1 MSFSEMKN
9 LLENSLCL
17 FTLLVFVFAILRLEG
32 VICVLLYLFLNNFLI
47 DNESP
52 SLMFGDQ
59 NEK

>member
-1 MSFSEMKN
+1 MIHRLNMHSR
-9 LLENSLCL
+9 NSLGF

-32 VICVLLYLFLNNFLI
+32 VICVLFYLLLNNFLI

>member
-1 MSFSEMKN
+1 MTGNVLPK
-9 LLENSLCL
+9 NSLGL
-17 FTLLVFVFAILRLEG
+17 FTLLVFVFAVLRLQG
-32 VICVLLYLFLNNFLI
+32 VICMLFYLLLNNFLI